1 VTAVLSEIQDGVS
14 VITLNRPERAN
25 AWTYELEDLLFDC
38 LDGADD
44 DPDVRAIV
52 ITGAGRSFCPGLDLD
67 VLAARSNGA
76 PPPIRRRPATHLLT
90 IRKPVIAAIN
100 GGCAGIGLV
109 QAVLCDVRFAVA
121 GAKLTT
127 AATRRGLV
135 GEFGLPWMLER
146 LVGHGHAS
154 DLLLSGRVVTAEE
167 ARAMGLVNRV
177 YDTID
182 TLIQGTLD
190 YARDIALHCSPA
202 SMAETKRQL
211 VADWYRTC
219 EESEAEATAML
230 DNVELLPDFAEGVAS
245 FQERRP
251 PRFAALAPRGALA

>member
-1 VTAVLSEIQDGVS
+1 VSDVLAEVQDGVS
-14 VITLNRPERAN
+14 VITLNRVSRAN

-38 LDGADD
+38 LDAADN
-44 DPDVRAIV
+44 DPAVRVIV
-52 ITGAGRSFCPGLDLD
+52 ITGAGQSFCPGLDVD
-67 VLAARSNGA
+67 VLAARANGA
-76 PPPIRRRPATHLLT
+76 PPPVRRRPATHLLT

-100 GGCAGIGLV
+100 GACAGIGLV
-109 QAVLCDVRFAVA
+109 QALLCDVRFGVA

-167 ARAMGLVNRV
+167 AAAMGLLNRV
-177 YDTID
+177 YDAID
-182 TLIQGTLD
+182 TLTEGTLA
-190 YARDIALHCSPA
+190 YARDIAAHCSPA

-211 VADWYRTC
+211 VADWYRTR
-219 EESEAEATAML
+219 EASEAEATFML
-230 DNVELLPDFAEGVAS
+230 ENADLLPDFAEGVAS

-251 PRFAALAPRGALA
+251 PQFAGLSPREALA